1 MKAITVNAAQILG
14 VANTVGSIEEGKSA
28 DFMLVDG
35 DALLEQTQI
44 KQLFIK
50 GNDVNLDNKH
60 NRLYEKYMN
69 RPK

>member
-35 DALLEQTQI
+35 DPLLEQTRM

-50 GNDVNLDNKH
+50 GKDVSLDNKQH
-60 NRLYEKYMN
+60 RLYDKYLN
-69 RPK
+69 RPQ